1 MLQHFVKGICLA
13 AILLLSSAASAQTK
27 YGKVD
32 VNDFNINAGS
42 LDTTL
47 GAIIITDEG
56 TSYFEG
62 NNKGW
67 FTLVHK
73 HYRRV
78 KILSKLGFDAAD
90 VSIDLYHA
98 DNGNDEEK
106 LDKLKACTYNL
117 ENGKVVE
124 TKVKDDAVFKEKR
137 SANWNARKFTFPAVK
152 PGSILEYSYTVTS
165 DFLFNLQPWT
175 FQSDYPCLWSSYD
188 VSIPDF
194 FSYVFLLQ
202 GYLPFDVADKKTG
215 NDVFYVRQRDNEA
228 FSSDQMIKLS
238 TQLNINKWVMKNIPS
253 IRNEKF
259 LSTQDNYVSRIRFQ
273 LAAYRFPGSPIE
285 EVMSSWPKV
294 IKQLAE
300 REDFGYNLSRNNNW
314 MDDDLKSIVKEGAG
328 EQDKA
333 EQIYTYLQGFQVTG
347 MGGIYLSKSLREI
360 LKSKSGKSQDIN
372 LLLTAMLRHVGLTAD
387 PVLLSTI
394 SNGRP
399 NPFYPLMDRYN
410 YVICRLMLNGEPVF
424 LDASQSYLG
433 FGKLP
438 TYAYNGQIRII
449 TKNEAVPLMLSPDM
463 LSESK
468 MTSVMLYNDEKEPGN
483 WSGNFN
489 VSYGYNESSNIRGFI
504 IDKGKDAFIKKIN
517 DPFTGDFS
525 VAETEIDN
533 LDDKVSPIKVSRK
546 LTIANSGA
554 PSIIY
559 FSPLMHEAYKE
570 NPFKAKE
577 RKFPVEF
584 PYKTDEVFILKL
596 EIPTGYEV
604 DEMPK
609 SEKATFNES
618 DGFIEYIIEKSATE
632 VNLRCRIKFEKATFE
647 PEDYENIQAFFDYIV
662 KKQAEKIVFKKKS

>member
-1 MLQHFVKGICLA
+1 MLQHFSRR
-13 AILLLSSAASAQTK
+13 LLLALCLLVTTAVTAQTK

-32 VNDFNINAGS
+32 VPDFTINS
-42 LDTTL
+42 NNLDTTL
-47 GAIIITDEG
+47 GAIIICDEG

-67 FTLVHK
+67 FTLVYK

-78 KILSKLGFDAAD
+78 KIINKLGFDAAD
-90 VSIDLYHA
+90 VKIELYQSNK
-98 DNGNDEEK
+98 DNDEEK
-106 LDKLKACTYNL
+106 LDKLKACTYNI

-124 TKVKDDAVFKEKR
+124 TKVKDDAVFKEKI
-137 SANWNARKFTFPAVK
+137 SANWTARKFTFPAVK

-175 FQSDYPCLWSSYD
+175 FQSDYPCLWSSYE
-188 VSIPDF
+188 VSIPQF
-194 FSYVFLLQ
+194 FRYVFLLQ
-202 GYLPFDVADKKTG
+202 GYLPFDVSDVKSG
-215 NDVFYVRQRDNEA
+215 NDVYYVRERDNSA
-228 FSSDQMIKLS
+228 FSSDQMVKLS
-238 TQLNINKWVMKNIPS
+238 AQLNINKWVLKNVPS
-253 IRNEKF
+253 IRDEKF
-259 LSTQDNYVSRIRFQ
+259 LSTQDNYVSKIRFQ
-273 LAAYRFPGSPIE
+273 LAAIQFPNSPIQ

-294 IKQLAE
+294 VKDLSE

-314 MDDDLKSIVKEGAG
+314 MDDDLKAIVKDGAS

-333 EQIYTYLQGFQVTG
+333 QQIYEFLQGFQTTG
-347 MGGIYLSKSLREI
+347 MGGIYLSKSPREI
-360 LKSKSGKSQDIN
+360 LKSKSGKCQDIN

-399 NPFYPLMDRYN
+399 DPFYPLMDRYN
-410 YVICRLMLNGEPVF
+410 YVICRLVLNGESIF

-438 TYAYNGQIRII
+438 TYAYNGQVRII
-449 TKNEAVPLMLSPDM
+449 TKNEAIPLMLSPDM

-468 MTSVMLYNDEKEPGN
+468 MTSVMLYNDEKEPGS
-483 WSGNFN
+483 WTGNFN
-489 VSYGYNESSNIRGFI
+489 VNYGYNESSNIRRAI
-504 IDKGKDAFIKKIN
+504 IDKGKDAFFKKIN
-517 DPFTGDFS
+517 EPFTGDFS
-525 VAETEIDN
+525 VSESEIEN
-533 LDDKVSPIKVSRK
+533 LDDKTSALKVSRK
-546 LTIANSGA
+546 LSIANTGN
-554 PSIIY
+554 PSVIY
-559 FSPLMHEAYKE
+559 FSPLLHEAYKE

-584 PYKTDEVFILKL
+584 SYKVDEVFILKL

-618 DGFIEYIIEKSATE
+618 DGFIEYLIEKSATE

-647 PEDYENIQAFFDYIV
+647 PDDYESIQSFFDYIV